1 VNGDRLSRETRE
13 HVAISLGWGL
23 VLAVAGYAVMRAGQ
37 VMLGHEPDPAKMA
50 WSPHSAFFWRCLIML
65 YGGGIASFV
74 AWVASRDRL
83 PSAARGLARAILVAA
98 LLVALQAFF
107 FP

>member
-1 VNGDRLSRETRE
+1 VSGDRVSRETRE

-23 VLAVAGYAVMRAGQ
+23 VLAVAGYAVMRATQ
-37 VMLGHEPDPAKMA
+37 VMIGHEPDPAKMA

-65 YGGGIASFV
+65 YGGGMASFV
-74 AWVASRDRL
+74 TWVASRNRL
-83 PSAARGLARAILVAA
+83 PSAARALTRAILIAA